1 MLPKYV
7 ANILYDSTETIEEI
21 RKMINGET
29 EKKESILRIAAR
41 YFKYNKISFLLIIL
55 ILIQITISIFGSKG
69 LLTRLRLNNEKKQLE
84 QQLQTEIKNGEELQK
99 EINELNTSDKKIEK
113 VAREKFGMVKDGEKI
128 YRIKIDSSK

>member
-1 MLPKYV
+1 
-7 ANILYDSTETIEEI
+7 
-21 RKMINGET
+21 MINGET

-128 YRIKIDSSK
+128 FRIKIDSSK

>member
-1 MLPKYV
+1 
-7 ANILYDSTETIEEI
+7 
-21 RKMINGET
+21 
-29 EKKESILRIAAR
+29 
-41 YFKYNKISFLLIIL
+41 
-55 ILIQITISIFGSKG
+55 